1 MNSLEDPAV
10 HISIED
16 DEPDIINNDNQT
28 SDKETHQ
35 QNQAQQR
42 QQPSSPPSNK
52 RITRSKTDSL
62 PAPISR
68 YSSSTDTATN
78 QWQNYEWASYDLQN
92 SLRKVKILP

>member
-28 SDKETHQ
+28 SDRETHQ
-35 QNQAQQR
+35 QDQAQQQ
-42 QQPSSPPSNK
+42 QQPSSPSSNK
-52 RITRSKTDSL
+52 RITRSITDSL
-62 PAPISR
+62 PALSR